1 MDEYTIQINYSRAN
15 RQAEE
20 LENAA
25 NELKMIANSKMEQSC
40 SSIGRNWQGEN
51 ADKYLHKMRTVQNDI
66 LTVSRDL
73 KNTAQSIRRIA
84 RITYDADMAALR
96 IAQNRNV

>member
-15 RQAEE
+15 RQADE
-20 LENAA
+20 LEDAA
-25 NELKMIANSKMEQSC
+25 NKLKTIANSKMEQSC

-51 ADKYLHKMRTVQNDI
+51 ADKYLRKMRTVQNDI

-84 RITYDADMAALR
+84 RITYDADMTALR
-96 IAQNRNV
+96 IAQKRNV